1 MLLTRYRQL
10 FLREIDAVNPVITL
24 VSAQKYAFP
33 LKRAGLPNQPVQI
46 IFRIS
51 KVGARPDQ
59 IIENVI
65 YELQLSYNWTS
76 TRNAYIPPSCHLNTK
91 QKYNQKN
98 HHNVRNPRA
107 RLHLSGHRM
116 VERQGQRSH
125 VGRSPEMQ
133 ILARAFRLL

>member
-1 MLLTRYRQL
+1 MPLTRYRQL

-33 LKRAGLPNQPVQI
+33 LKRAVLHNQPAQL

-76 TRNAYIPPSCHLNTK
+76 TRND
-91 QKYNQKN
+91 
-98 HHNVRNPRA
+98 
-107 RLHLSGHRM
+107 
-116 VERQGQRSH
+116 
-125 VGRSPEMQ
+125 
-133 ILARAFRLL
+133 